1 MGNGPELTKLN
12 GPTTP
17 HKRQHQ
23 RHHISANDNT
33 STTPNGH
40 ISTTPN
46 GHVSGVNS
54 SASAS

>member
-1 MGNGPELTKLN
+1 MGNGPELTTLN

-23 RHHISANDNT
+23 RHISANDNT